1 LRSSSPNEGITL
13 SFSDG
18 SFSES
23 FSISTVESEIV
34 PRSLD
39 GRELNITEFFEYLR
53 GREVK
58 WDKWEEETYTEQVT
72 MLGTVKSWELV
83 CLEDAVS
90 WPNSDVKHFQEL
102 ADAGEQVTFTFAD
115 GYLHSISVA
124 VKILAVDL
132 DLNLASDT
140 QDPLRRFTLRIQE
153 V

>member
-1 LRSSSPNEGITL
+1 M
-13 SFSDG
+13 SFSSG
-18 SFSES
+18 SFSSGS
-23 FSISTVESEIV
+23 FSVGAGNGEEEEPVT
-34 PRSLD
+34 RTLD
-39 GRELNITEFFEYLR
+39 NKALKIAEFYEYLR

-72 MLGTVKSWELV
+72 MLGTVRSWELV

-90 WPNSDVKHFQEL
+90 WPSSQVKHFQAL

-115 GYLHSISVA
+115 GNLHSISVA
-124 VKILAVDL
+124 VKVLAVDF

-140 QDPLRRFTLRIQE
+140 EDPLRRFTLRIQK